1 MPAQKKIDLKESYD
15 ELLKENPDFIL
26 TRFSGLNVEKMSDL
40 RRKLLEKNAPY
51 RIVKNN
57 IFKRAIVSREDIKD
71 FPVDDQLVGPLGIAF
86 VREDVPSVAKVL
98 KDFAKENE
106 EFSMVSGVMESKFYD
121 ESGMKSVAD
130 MPSKEESLATLM
142 AALQGPATNIASL
155 MNQVIT
161 QLARGIKAVGEKNG

>member
-26 TRFSGLNVEKMSDL
+26 TRFSGLDVEKMSDL
-40 RRKLLEKNAPY
+40 RRKLLEKNAAY
-51 RIVKNN
+51 RVVKNN
-57 IFKRAIVSREDIKD
+57 IFKLSVQGREDIEN
-71 FPVDDQLVGPLGIAF
+71 FPADDELIGPLGIAF
-86 VREDVPSVAKVL
+86 IREDVPSVAKVL

-106 EFSMVSGVMESKFYD
+106 EFSMVSGVMESRYYD
-121 ESGMKSVAD
+121 EKGIQSVAN

-142 AALQGPATNIASL
+142 AALNSPATNIASL

-161 QLARGIKAVGEKNG
+161 QLARAIKAVGEKNG